1 MNLLVEGENKIEVD
15 VLQKPFFGIDDHR
28 VVIKFK
34 KGEEV
39 FNLNEVTKVRLQKE
53 RNVSINSIL
62 LFFTLLFYSITSD
75 YYYYFDGHFTDHF
88 SSYVITIVCIIVSLS
103 LEFYTY
109 ELYVHTKNQGFK
121 KLTLSTKDES
131 QAMYFASLFKS
142 DSFKQCN

>member
-1 MNLLVEGENKIEVD
+1 MSLLLESEKKIDVN
-15 VLQKPFFGIDDHR
+15 VLQKQSFSIDDHR

-34 KGEEV
+34 EGEEV

-62 LFFTLLFYSITSD
+62 LLFTLLMYSITSD
-75 YYYYFDGHFTDHF
+75 YYDFFEGHFTYHF
-88 SSYVITIVCIIVSLS
+88 LSYAFTIVGIIVSVS
-103 LEFYTY
+103 VEFYTY
-109 ELYVHTKNQGFK
+109 ELYIHTKNRGFK
-121 KLTLSTKDES
+121 KLRLSKKDES